1 MLQCVGCCSSPGMT
15 NDDQASARY
24 TLAERERW
32 WPYVVLDDQASVD
45 VEVGIG
51 FGRIVALYH
60 RSSTLFQIH

>member
-1 MLQCVGCCSSPGMT
+1 MT